1 MAMTSSRSYLIR
13 ALYDWILEN
22 NCTPYVLVDAERE
35 GVDVPRQFVKD
46 GQIVLNVSPS
56 AVVDLRINNDDL
68 TFNARFSGVATD
80 VYVPIH
86 AALGIYARENGQ
98 GMLFE
103 NDMPP
108 LQQQPVPATDARAQ
122 PLRPDRKPQRPQ
134 LKIVK

>member
-1 MAMTSSRSYLIR
+1 MTSSRSYLIR

-22 NCTPYVLVDAERE
+22 DCTPYVLVDATRE
-35 GVDVPRQFVKD
+35 SVDVPLQYVKD

-56 AVVDLRINNDDL
+56 AVVDLKISNDDL
-68 TFNARFSGVATD
+68 RFNARFSGVATD

-108 LQQQPVPATDARAQ
+108 LQPVPETDT
-122 PLRPDRKPQRPQ
+122 RPERKQQRPQ

>member
-35 GVDVPRQFVKD
+35 GVEVPLQYVKD

-56 AVVDLRINNDDL
+56 AVVDLQISNDDL

-108 LQQQPVPATDARAQ
+108 LQQQPVSDTEVRTQPA
-122 PLRPDRKPQRPQ
+122 RPERKAQRPQ

>member
-35 GVDVPRQFVKD
+35 GVDVPLQYVKD

-56 AVVDLRINNDDL
+56 AVVDLQISNDDL
-68 TFNARFSGVATD
+68 SFNARFSGVGTD

-108 LQQQPVPATDARAQ
+108 LQQQPVPAATSDAR
-122 PLRPDRKPQRPQ
+122 PERKPQRPQ

>member
-35 GVDVPRQFVKD
+35 GVEVPLQYVKD

-56 AVVDLRINNDDL
+56 AVVGLKINNDDL
-68 TFNARFSGVATD
+68 SFNARFSGVATD

-108 LQQQPVPATDARAQ
+108 VQQQPAAATEAHSQPA
-122 PLRPDRKPQRPQ
+122 RPERKPQRPQ
-134 LKIVK
+134 LTIVK

>member
-22 NCTPYVLVDAERE
+22 NCTPYVLVDATRE
-35 GVDVPRQFVKD
+35 GVDVPLQYVKD

-56 AVVDLRINNDDL
+56 AVVDLQISNNDL
-68 TFNARFSGVATD
+68 RFNARFSGVATD
-80 VYVPIH
+80 VYVPIN

-108 LQQQPVPATDARAQ
+108 LQPPPETGTQPERR
-122 PLRPDRKPQRPQ
+122 LQRPQ

>member
-22 NCTPYVLVDAERE
+22 NCTPYVLVDAERDA
-35 GVDVPRQFVKD
+35 VNVPLQYVKD

-56 AVVDLRINNDDL
+56 AVVDLKISNDDL
-68 TFNARFSGVATD
+68 SFNARFSGVATD

-103 NDMPP
+103 NEIPP
-108 LQQQPVPATDARAQ
+108 VQQQPVPAATDH
-122 PLRPDRKPQRPQ
+122 RPEGKPQRPQ